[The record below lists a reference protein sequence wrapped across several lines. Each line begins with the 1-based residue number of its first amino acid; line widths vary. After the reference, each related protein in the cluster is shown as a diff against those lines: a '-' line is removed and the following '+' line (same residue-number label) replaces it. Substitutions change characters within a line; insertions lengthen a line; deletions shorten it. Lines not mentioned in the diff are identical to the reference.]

1 MVEHALFDDLLR
13 LQYHQRGTVRPS
25 AFAVLRSITSSNFV
39 GCSTGRSGV
48 PEAGVGIGH
57 FSRESMA
64 SRLIPA
70 ATARAR

>member
-1 MVEHALFDDLLR
+1 
-13 LQYHQRGTVRPS
+13 
-25 AFAVLRSITSSNFV
+25 LRSITSSNFV

-70 ATARAR
+70 DTARAR